1 MLSEE
6 KTSIGVRLRNF
17 HFCMSP
23 RLRATLFCLLIFG
36 LPTPVLSQHQ
46 PRSIGGGFYQLRLPT
61 AHAALESDKSLQ
73 ISVVGKL
80 PVTGTL
86 EIIARDTNEVS
97 VDIRSAFRADD
108 AEQANET
115 MSTSGARL
123 LPTDDGL
130 HLKIRIDPSVWS
142 VFEVDKLSLEMS
154 VTVPISTA
162 INIDAPYMQ
171 VTSEGAVSD
180 LTIDETYESVN
191 INGARG
197 TIRVDSHNKPIILSD
212 ILGGFDLRTS
222 SGKIALND
230 IRIARDTARGKK
242 YPVSRAR
249 NEDGEIII
257 RRYTGPLQV
266 RTARADIVGSDVAVS
281 GGRNWIENS
290 GGTIDV
296 SFSGVAQD
304 SRLDIRN
311 SYEDI
316 LLGFSRDV
324 SAAFS
329 LVTSE
334 GKSID
339 IDKLPH
345 RIIDV
350 RENRIDAECG
360 AGAAIIAVR
369 AKYGGSIQISGK
381 P

>member
-1 MLSEE
+1 MNPLSGA
-6 KTSIGVRLRNF
+6 I
-17 HFCMSP
+17 
-23 RLRATLFCLLIFG
+23 LFCLVISA
-36 LPTPVLSQHQ
+36 LPASVLAQHQ

-61 AHAALESDKSLQ
+61 AHAALGPDKSLQ

-80 PVTGTL
+80 PVTGAL

-142 VFEVDKLSLEMS
+142 VFEVDKLSLDMS
-154 VTVPISTA
+154 VTVPVSTA

-171 VTSEGAVSD
+171 MTSEGAVSD
-180 LTIDETYESVN
+180 ITIDETYESVN
-191 INGARG
+191 ISGARG

-212 ILGGFDLRTS
+212 LVGGFDLRTS

-242 YPVSRAR
+242 YPVSRVR
-249 NEDGEIII
+249 NEDGAIII
-257 RRYTGPLQV
+257 RRYAGPLQA
-266 RTARADIVGSDVAVS
+266 RTARADIVGSDVKVS

-334 GKSID
+334 EKSIE
-339 IDKLPH
+339 IDKFPH

-360 AGAAIIAVR
+360 AGAATISVR